1 MSRLISA
8 ALYTMG
14 VVVLAACGPDANPA
28 QPAVDAAF
36 AKGGSSNGSS
46 TSRETKLEGTVTAV
60 GTSSVT
66 IGSRVVLVD
75 ANTKIERNDLHVS
88 LSAIKVGDRG
98 QARIAAGAT
107 VAYKVES
114 TGN

>member
-1 MSRLISA
+1 MSRIVHVTA
-8 ALYTMG
+8 TALCALA
-14 VVVLAACGPDANPA
+14 LAACSPEGNPA
-28 QPAVDAAF
+28 SPTDAAL
-36 AKGGSSNGSS
+36 AKGSGNGGAA
-46 TSRETKLEGTVTAV
+46 SRETKIEGTVTAV
-60 GTSSVT
+60 DASSVT

-75 ANTKIERNDLHVS
+75 ASTKVERNDLHVS

-98 QARIAAGAT
+98 QARIAAGAS

>member
-8 ALYTMG
+8 ALSTMC
-14 VVVLAACGPDANPA
+14 VVALAACGPDANPA
-28 QPAVDAAF
+28 QPTVDAAF
-36 AKGGSSNGSS
+36 AKGSGSTGASS
-46 TSRETKLEGTVTAV
+46 SRETKLEGAVTAV
-60 GTSSVT
+60 GASSVT

-75 ANTKIERNDLHVS
+75 ANTKIERNGFHVT